1 MRRRP
6 FTPSARPH
14 TYAPRGFTLVEAVI
28 VLVMV
33 GVVATLAAP
42 YLRSFIVQQNIR
54 NASYELMSDLTYARS
69 EAVKRNASVTVSQV
83 GTWSGGWTVAA
94 GATTLRTH
102 PAFPSSIT
110 VTMVNP
116 SVDFYLN
123 GRASATAS
131 FTIDDAGGLASIP
144 AQCVAV
150 DPAGRPRSSA
160 GSCP

>member
-1 MRRRP
+1 MHYRP
-6 FTPSARPH
+6 VKPSAWLRTH
-14 TYAPRGFTLVEAVI
+14 TPRGFTLVEAVI
-28 VLVMV
+28 VLFMV
-33 GVVATLAAP
+33 GVVATLAGP
-42 YLRSFIVQQNIR
+42 YFQRFILQQNVR
-54 NASYELMSDLTYARS
+54 NAAYELMSDLTYARS
-69 EAVKRNASVTVSQV
+69 EAVKRNTSVTVSQV

-94 GATTLRTH
+94 GADTLRQH

-110 VTMVNP
+110 ITMASP

-144 AQCVAV
+144 AQCVSV
-150 DPAGRPRSSA
+150 DPSGRPRSSA